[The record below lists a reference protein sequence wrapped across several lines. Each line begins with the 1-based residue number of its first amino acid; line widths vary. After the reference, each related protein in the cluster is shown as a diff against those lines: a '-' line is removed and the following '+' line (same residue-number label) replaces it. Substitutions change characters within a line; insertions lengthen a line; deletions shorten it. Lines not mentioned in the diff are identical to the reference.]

1 MKKISIIGLG
11 YVGSAMAIVLA
22 DAKNK
27 KKKLFDVIGLDT
39 NTTFGLDRINKLNNY
54 KFPFKTND
62 KQIYQ
67 KLNRIKKSKNLKA
80 KIFNSE
86 TIQESSII
94 LISTNFDFSKNKM
107 KMLKIL
113 RYMQMILE
121 KL

>member
-27 KKKLFDVIGLDT
+27 KKNLFDVTGLDT

-54 KFPFKTND
+54 TFPFKTND

-67 KLNRIKKSKNLKA
+67 KA
-80 KIFNSE
+80 
-86 TIQESSII
+86 TV
-94 LISTNFDFSKNKM
+94 TN
-107 KMLKIL
+107 
-113 RYMQMILE
+113 
-121 KL
+121 